1 MKLKMISVSEI
12 QPNPFQPRE
21 RFEKDSLKEL
31 TESIEEAG
39 ILQPVVVREHGF
51 NFQIVAGERRWRA
64 AQMAGLKKIPCI
76 IKEVVEERVLFESLI
91 ENLHR
96 RDLTDTERENA
107 VHEIWANRD
116 DFAIKTKTELAR
128 RLGISEH
135 KVSDDIDSWEFRHK
149 QKIPLGVSTDVIR
162 RTRGLKPKTRKRLI
176 VKVDKGQ
183 IKASEVDTTA
193 RVIRSGSDILKR
205 ELLKPKPTITPKMA
219 ETIMTR
225 LPTEEEQRQIIDE
238 IRRFKLTEEEVEDKV
253 RGIKYGKKIEPST
266 KKSEDEQPTVFTV
279 QQYDCPYC
287 KTHYVIRCDGK
298 HDWIEQELTESKS

>member
-1 MKLKMISVSEI
+1 MKLKMISLDEI

-51 NFQIVAGERRWRA
+51 KFQIIAGERRWRA
-64 AQMAGLKKIPCI
+64 AHMARLKKIPCL
-76 IKEVVEERVLFESLI
+76 IKEVAEERILFESLI

-107 VHEIWANRD
+107 VHEIWVSRD
-116 DFAIKTKTELAR
+116 DFAVKTKKELAR

-135 KVSDDIDSWEFRHK
+135 KVSDDIDAWEFRHN
-149 QKIPLGVSTDVIR
+149 QEISLDVSTDVIR

-176 VKVDKGQ
+176 AKVDKGQ

-193 RVIRSGSDILKR
+193 KVLRKGSDILKR
-205 ELLKPKPTITPKMA
+205 ELLKPDLSITPKMA
-219 ETIMTR
+219 ETIMTK
-225 LPTEEEQRQIIDE
+225 LPSEKEQERIVDD
-238 IRRFKLTEEEVEDKV
+238 IRRFKLTEEEVEDKI
-253 RGIKYGKKIEPST
+253 REIRYAKKLERST
-266 KKSEDEQPTVFTV
+266 KESEGDQLTVFAV
-279 QQYDCPYC
+279 QRYDCPYC
-287 KTHYVIRCDGK
+287 KKHYVIKCDGK
-298 HDWIEQELTESKS
+298 HDWIEQDVTESKS